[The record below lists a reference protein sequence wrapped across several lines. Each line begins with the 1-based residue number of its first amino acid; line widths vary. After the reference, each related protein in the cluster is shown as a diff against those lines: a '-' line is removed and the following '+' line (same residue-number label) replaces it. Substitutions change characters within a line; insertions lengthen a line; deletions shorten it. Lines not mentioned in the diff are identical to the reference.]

1 MFQKLFLFTAVMV
14 AGSLCA
20 PTTFAQ
26 FGPNPPSNTLF
37 RSVRVID
44 GNTVEV
50 AVQGGRLGIGLIGVR
65 AARGNSECGR
75 HATRALW
82 QLSAA
87 GLLFEED
94 AEGIPHEK
102 YRRLYYAFTAD
113 GRSVAEH
120 LVLAGLARADGR
132 GRERAVPAA
141 AENEARVVRRGC
153 LWQ

>member
-1 MFQKLFLFTAVMV
+1 MNQKLFLLTTVVV
-14 AGSLCA
+14 AGALYA

-26 FGPNPPSNTLF
+26 FGPIAPSNTLF

-50 AVQGGRLGIGLIGVR
+50 AAQGGRLGIGLIGVR
-65 AARGNSECGR
+65 APRGNSDCGR
-75 HATRALW
+75 LATRALW
-82 QLSAA
+82 ELSAA

-94 AEGIPHEK
+94 AEGVPHEK

-120 LVLAGLARADGR
+120 LVLSGLARADGR
-132 GRERAVPAA
+132 GRERAILAA
-141 AENEARVVRRGC
+141 AENEARAVRRGC

>member
-1 MFQKLFLFTAVMV
+1 MVQKL
-14 AGSLCA
+14 SLVTTLVVVGYLYA

-26 FGPNPPSNTLF
+26 LEIIAPSNMLF

-44 GNTVEV
+44 GDTVEV
-50 AVQGGRLGIGLIGVR
+50 TTAGKRLGIGLIGVR
-65 AARGNSECGR
+65 APRGNSECGR
-75 HATRALW
+75 LATGALW
-82 QLSAA
+82 GLSAA
-87 GLLFEED
+87 GLVFEED

-102 YRRLYYAFTAD
+102 YRRLYYARAAD

-132 GRERAVPAA
+132 GRERAALAA
-141 AENEARVVRRGC
+141 AENEARSLRRGC